1 MFPGILGISLKPTT
15 DNKNFNCDTMM
26 KIAVLAA
33 LAGSASAFA
42 PSSGGVLVHNFLLS
56 VDFYLMGEMTA

>member
-1 MFPGILGISLKPTT
+1 
-15 DNKNFNCDTMM
+15 M

-42 PSSGGVLVHNFLLS
+42 PSSGGALAYNVLLPVVLFWWAKWLHENECK
-56 VDFYLMGEMTA
+56 VGVAVIIVKKIRYLQLN

>member
-1 MFPGILGISLKPTT
+1 
-15 DNKNFNCDTMM
+15 MM

-42 PSSGGVLVHNFLLS
+42 PSSGGVLAYNVLLRVVLFDEQS
-56 VDFYLMGEMTA
+56 DCMKMNVKLGLPL